1 MVLTTMVMLMLVLG
15 AVGVMAFV
23 MMVMTMLRMAVVA
36 GYDASGNHDLALW
49 HCSSIS
55 GCV

>member
-15 AVGVMAFV
+15 AVDVMASV